1 MKCMLLASPVL
12 ANESSDVAD
21 IVFLIRQLQLKTP
34 IEVLDIVAQYYPA
47 KQIPAKTQFLIEGLF
62 EEGGL

>member
-1 MKCMLLASPVL
+1 MKCMA
-12 ANESSDVAD
+12 ARIAGTGNESSDVAD
-21 IVFLIRQLQLKTP
+21 IVFLIRHLQLKTP